1 MSKMYKII
9 VFNNEELKGINDSL
23 EVVSSNLQSMK
34 DEIESGIYDAKDVVN
49 SYLEHVTYELS
60 HIKEKL
66 KPDETW
72 LSQ

>member
-1 MSKMYKII
+1 MSKMYKVI

-49 SYLEHVTYELS
+49 SYLECVTNELTY
-60 HIKEKL
+60 IKEKL

-72 LSQ
+72 LS